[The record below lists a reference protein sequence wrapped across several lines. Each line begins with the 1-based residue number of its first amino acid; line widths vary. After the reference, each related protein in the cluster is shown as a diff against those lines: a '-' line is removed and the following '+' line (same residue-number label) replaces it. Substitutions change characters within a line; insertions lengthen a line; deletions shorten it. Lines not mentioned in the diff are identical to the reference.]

1 MIPSLALAA
10 LLPALAAAIPCIQFD
25 ADDNLYAFGGDE
37 DVALGTS
44 DAWASPSPKQLSTD
58 GRPPWNGNFSQ
69 CLLSRNANALY
80 VLGAD
85 ASDAGAIYIYDFA
98 GNAWTKQATTGGS
111 DALQNSRSS
120 AILDHN
126 TNVIFTVGSSSMYTL
141 DFGSVTATAA
151 GSLAWGVASTPKFAS
166 EGYKVTAAA
175 ASNHINY
182 FGVPGSEAGSTD
194 MFIVHYNAWQPQ
206 PAKYTAV
213 GGNNFPAQSGQAVSL
228 ATANS
233 TLPPYQML
241 FVPNDLSSSFI
252 VTHYTADW
260 SWNDTTRA
268 PMAVSLVNST
278 QELPAP
284 TAKDTEA
291 SYACSET
298 HCVQMDTQG
307 NIYYINAVGADYT
320 VTPGA
325 KWDKM
330 SYKLTPYVAP
340 TPTGTNPSGSATGS
354 GGASASNPAAS
365 PAGSSSGARTSL
377 NSGILGAVLGVAA
390 LAIATI
396 A

>member
-10 LLPALAAAIPCIQFD
+10 LLPALAAAIPCVQFD
-25 ADDNLYAFGGDE
+25 ADDNLYAFGGQE
-37 DVALGTS
+37 DVALGAS
-44 DAWASPSPKQLSTD
+44 NAWASPAPKPLSTD

-98 GNAWTKQATTGGS
+98 GNAWTKQVTTGAGDS
-111 DALQNSRSS
+111 MQNSRSS
-120 AILDHN
+120 AVLDHN
-126 TNVIFTVGSSSMYTL
+126 TNVIFTVGNTNMYSL
-141 DFGSVTATAA
+141 DFGAVTTTAA
-151 GSLAWGVASTPKFAS
+151 GSLTWGIASTPQIAS

-182 FGVPGSEAGSTD
+182 YGVPGSEAGSTS
-194 MFIVHYNAWQPQ
+194 MFVVHYNYWQPQ
-206 PAKYTAV
+206 PAKYTPV
-213 GGNNFPAQSGQAVSL
+213 GGKNFPAQSGQAASL

-233 TLPPYQML
+233 TLPPYQNL
-241 FVPNDLSSSFI
+241 FVPNDLSSAYI

-260 SWNDTTRA
+260 SWNDTKSA

-298 HCVQMDTQG
+298 YCVQMDTKG
-307 NIYYINAVGADYT
+307 NIYYINAVGKDYT

-325 KWDKM
+325 KWDKLG
-330 SYKLTPYVAP
+330 YTLTPYVAP
-340 TPTGTNPSGSATGS
+340 TPSEASASGSATGS
-354 GGASASNPAAS
+354 AGAGGASNPAAT
-365 PAGSSSGARTSL
+365 PAAKSGAESTFHG
-377 NSGILGAVLGVAA
+377 GILGAVLGVAA
-390 LAIATI
+390 LAIAAI